1 VEPQIDLLLAEVRDV
16 LGDDLVGV
24 YLHGSAVL
32 GGLQPTSDLDVI
44 AVSARR
50 LTDGEKQRLA
60 SRLGEISK
68 KPRSLDFDL
77 VVQSEIRPWRYPP
90 PFDFHYSDWWPGMRD
105 RDTNT
110 DLAVLI
116 TMLLAAGTPLYGP
129 APATIFDAVPEND
142 FRRTTL
148 AAADEVVR
156 DVEGDT
162 RNVVLTLA
170 RIWTSLETGEVL
182 RKDRAAT
189 WALERLPDE
198 HTSVL
203 ERARSLYLE
212 GSYGTWDDASDRVA
226 AYVAY
231 TSNAIK
237 MASTYSSPR
246 R

>member
-1 VEPQIDLLLAEVRDV
+1 VEPQIDLLLAELRDV
-16 LGDDLVGV
+16 LGDDLIGA

-32 GGLQPTSDLDVI
+32 GGLRPTSDLDVI
-44 AVSARR
+44 AVSVRR

-77 VVQSEIRPWRYPP
+77 VVQSEIRPWHYPP
-90 PFDFHYSDWWPGMRD
+90 LFDFHYSDWWPGMRD

-110 DLAVLI
+110 DLAVLLTI
-116 TMLLAAGTPLYGP
+116 LLAAGTPLYGP
-129 APATIFDAVPEND
+129 APATVFDAVPEHD

-156 DVEGDT
+156 DIEGDT

-189 WALERLPDE
+189 WVLERLPDE
-198 HTSVL
+198 HKPVL

-212 GSYGTWDDASDRVA
+212 GSRGSWDDMREEIN
-226 AYVAY
+226 AYVGY